1 MTQAASGAAGSG
13 DGTGGLR
20 VDPALA
26 AFVADELLAGVDRSP
41 EWFWSTL
48 AGLHGRF
55 APRVGELLAR
65 RDALQERIDAW
76 HREHGAPAE
85 DDLDG
90 YVAFLE
96 EIGYLLPLE
105 EPRVAV
111 SGVDREIADVPGPQL
126 VVPATVPRYAL
137 NAANARWGSLFD
149 ALYGTDAL
157 PLEDLGPGYELEPGY
172 DERRGAQVIAEADRL
187 LDEYFPLDGA
197 SHADVTAYRVR
208 PLDGGEGV
216 LVADTGAVEVGLA
229 DGAQFVGYR
238 GAPDEPGAV
247 LLRRHGLHLEL
258 TIDGSTRV
266 GGQHH
271 ARVADALLES
281 AVSTIVDLEDSVATV
296 DGPDKVGAY
305 RSWLG
310 LMTGELEA
318 TFPKGGKTVT
328 RSVHG
333 DRAYTAADPASADG
347 SELVLP
353 GRSLLLVRNVGH
365 HMRLDAVRTAEGE
378 PLLEECLDLLVSA
391 VAALYDLR
399 GLGRYANSRTGSAY
413 VVKPKMHGPD
423 EVALAVELFVAVEEA
438 LELPPGTLKIG
449 IMDEERRTSVNL
461 EACLARAA
469 DRVIFVNTGFLD
481 RTGDEI
487 HTVFE
492 AGPVVRKDD
501 ERTSVWLQAY
511 EDRNVD
517 VALRAGFA
525 GQAQVGK
532 GMWAQPA
539 GMRAMLD
546 TKGAQPRAGANT
558 AWVPSPTAATLHA
571 LHYLDTDVHAVQRE
585 LSSRPLT
592 DRRRLLVAP
601 VLPRRGAELTD
612 EQRRHEL
619 ETNAQSILGYVVRWV
634 GLGIGCS
641 TVPDLDGVGLME
653 DRATLRISSQE
664 IANWLHHGLVDEA
677 QVRET
682 FARMAALVDEQNARE
697 PGYEPMSQDLEHSPS
712 FQAAL
717 ELVLAGRQEPNGY
730 TERALTRWR
739 QRAKAAAGGGGEART
754 AVLDDA
760 APAADG

>member
-1 MTQAASGAAGSG
+1 MVDSVGEQSA
-13 DGTGGLR
+13 TGGLV

-26 AFVADELLAGVDRSP
+26 AFVADELLAGLDRTP
-41 EWFWSTL
+41 EWFWSTV
-48 AGLHGRF
+48 ADLHARF
-55 APRVGELLAR
+55 APRAAELLAR
-65 RDALQERIDAW
+65 RDELQERLDAW

-85 DDLDG
+85 DDLDD
-90 YVAFLE
+90 YVAFLT
-96 EIGYLLPLE
+96 EIGYLLPPE
-105 EPRVAV
+105 EPRITV
-111 SGVDREIADVPGPQL
+111 SGVDREIAEVPGPQL

-157 PLEDLGPGYELEPGY
+157 PQDHELARGY

-187 LDEYFPLDGA
+187 LDAYFPLDAA
-197 SHADVTAYRVR
+197 SHTDATRYWVE
-208 PLDGGEGV
+208 EGM
-216 LVADTGAVEVGLA
+216 LVVDTSSGRLGLA
-229 DGAQFVGYR
+229 ERAQFVGYR
-238 GAPDEPGAV
+238 GDPAAPTAV

-258 TIDGSTRV
+258 TVDAEHQV
-266 GGQHH
+266 GRQHH
-271 ARVADALLES
+271 AHVADALLES
-281 AVSTIVDLEDSVATV
+281 AVTTIVDLEDSVATV

-310 LMTGELEA
+310 LMTGELTA
-318 TFPKGGKTVT
+318 TFPKGGKDVT
-328 RSVHG
+328 RTVHG
-333 DRAYTAADPASADG
+333 DRIYTAPDG

-365 HMRLDAVRTAEGE
+365 HMRLDAVTADGE
-378 PLLEECLDLLVSA
+378 PLLEEVLDLLVST

-399 GLGRYANSRTGSAY
+399 GMGRYSNSRAGSLY

-423 EVALAVELFVAVEEA
+423 EVALSVDLFTAVEQA
-438 LELPPGTLKIG
+438 LGLPAGTVKIG

-461 EACLARAA
+461 EACIARAA
-469 DRVIFVNTGFLD
+469 ERVIFVNTGFLD

-492 AGPVVRKDD
+492 AGPVIRKDD
-501 ERTSVWLQAY
+501 EKSSVWLQAY
-511 EDRNVD
+511 ENRNVD

-546 TKGAQPRAGANT
+546 TKGGHPKAGANT

-571 LHYLDTDVHAVQRE
+571 LHYLETDVHAVQRE
-585 LSSRPLT
+585 LASRPLT
-592 DRRRLLVAP
+592 DRHKLLVAP
-601 VLPRRGAELTD
+601 VLPQRGAELSD

-641 TVPDLDGVGLME
+641 TVPDLEGVGLME

-664 IANWLHHGLVDEA
+664 IANWLHHGVVDEA
-677 QVRET
+677 TVRDT
-682 FARMAALVDEQNARE
+682 FARMAVLVDEQNARE
-697 PGYEPMSQDLEHSPS
+697 PGYRAMSKDLEHSPS

-717 ELVLAGRQEPNGY
+717 ELVFAGRAEPNGY
-730 TERALTRWR
+730 TERALTHWR
-739 QRAKAAAGGGGEART
+739 QRAKAAGGNGNGTRT
-754 AVLDDA
+754 AVLDDD
-760 APAADG
+760 APTPAG